1 MTTGNT
7 DLTIRITGRL
17 DGAIRDLDRLQSK
30 LQGATRG
37 FDKLRSSAVAAGRRI
52 RSALGGLG
60 AAIGAGGAVA
70 ALGDFEET
78 LARIVG
84 LVGIAKGEVDAM
96 GQALLRM
103 GPEVGRGPNEL
114 ARALYAVTRAG
125 ARGELALDIV
135 RQAAR
140 AAAAGLGETAV
151 IAGTVESAIDAYGA
165 ANLDAGTTAGIL
177 VAAARESGSAAEE
190 LAPALGRMLPI
201 AAQLGVEFHQAAGA
215 AAFLAESGLGA
226 DRAVTAMHSAL
237 EQVLEPTDAARQA
250 ATEIGLSFEEV
261 QRVLREEGL
270 PAALRLIRD
279 AAKEDSEALERLF
292 PDVESLVDV
301 LALVGPEAGEA
312 NRVLQTLARAGVG
325 DLDRAFGAVADTAK
339 HRLNAALAE
348 FDVGKIAE
356 GGDIL
361 AAFAAAA
368 RWAADNVKLLVAAGA
383 GYAAIVGL
391 GLAAPGIMAAVKSA
405 RFLGSAVAS
414 ATKKLPLLTAAWRA
428 TPLGRALSI
437 VAGVGAALWAW
448 SSGADSA
455 AAKTGE
461 AADATDRLTEAER
474 RRAELASARRKL
486 ASLERQRA
494 VPPIFAAPGDELSDY
509 GMIGESAPGEE
520 EARKR
525 RDENLDGLIASL
537 KAEIARLERR
547 NAALDA
553 LERGATMLPTDFPR
567 LRPDA
572 PDAPSAADLR
582 DPLAERK
589 ALRAWHEDELLALQG
604 KRIEQE
610 LRNEERA
617 RAAIAAR
624 YAEAFRAVRRA
635 ESDPGAAPPGK
646 APALPGAPEPEG
658 PDPAADSIAATRRDI
673 AAVRAEIDAGAEAM
687 ARARNPWLAAARE
700 RLAEYAADAAD
711 ATDEIAAAGARM
723 AKGLEDAFVQLAS
736 TGKLSF
742 RDLTQSILA
751 DLTRISVR
759 QSIVGPLASGLF
771 GALGLGGPAAAPAA
785 PAGPFAPPAGGF
797 RFHRGG
803 IAGGLRPNEVPA
815 ILTRGEGV
823 FTHEQMRA
831 LAPAG
836 AGAPRMD
843 IRFENRGTPQREVA
857 RRTEF
862 DGRDWVIAV
871 VVEDVEEG
879 GPFSRA
885 LSRNLGGATG

>member
-1 MTTGNT
+1 MTAGNR
-7 DLTIRITGRL
+7 DLTIRISGRL
-17 DGAIRDLDRLQSK
+17 DGAIRDIDRLERK
-30 LQGATRG
+30 LQGTTRG
-37 FDKLRSSAVAAGRRI
+37 FNKLRSSAVAAGGRI

-60 AAIGAGGAVA
+60 AAVGADGAVA

-84 LVGIAKGEVDAM
+84 LVGVAKGEVDAM

-140 AAAAGLGETAV
+140 AASAGLGETAA
-151 IAGTVESAIDAYGA
+151 IASAVTAAIDAYGE
-165 ANLDAGTTAGIL
+165 ANLDAGTAAGVL

-190 LAPALGRMLPI
+190 LAPAMGRMLPV

-226 DRAVTAMHSAL
+226 DRAVTAMHGAL
-237 EQVLEPTDAARQA
+237 EQILDPTDAARQA
-250 ATEIGLSFEEV
+250 AADIGLSFEEL
-261 QRVLREEGL
+261 QHVLREEGL

-279 AAKEDSEALERLF
+279 AAEEDSEALERLF

-312 NRVLQTLARAGVG
+312 NRVLQTLAHAGVG

-348 FDVGKIAE
+348 FDAGKIAE

-361 AAFAAAA
+361 AAFATAA
-368 RWAADNVKLLVAAGA
+368 RLAADNVKLLVAAGA
-383 GYAAIVGL
+383 GYVAIVGL
-391 GLAAPGIMAAVKSA
+391 GLAAPGIVAIGKSM
-405 RFLGSAVAS
+405 RFLVS
-414 ATKKLPLLTAAWRA
+414 ATARATRKLPLLTAALRA
-428 TPLGRALSI
+428 TPWGRALSI
-437 VAGVGAALWAW
+437 VAGVGAALWTW
-448 SSGADSA
+448 SSGADNA
-455 AAKTGE
+455 AAKTGNL
-461 AADATDRLTEAER
+461 ADATDRLTEAEAR
-474 RRAELASARRKL
+474 RVRLAAAWRELVTLNAQAGLGTPDDDLLGDFSFVGLRSREERARQERIAEL
-486 ASLERQRA
+486 E
-494 VPPIFAAPGDELSDY
+494 
-509 GMIGESAPGEE
+509 
-520 EARKR
+520 
-525 RDENLDGLIASL
+525 
-537 KAEIARLERR
+537 AEIARLERR
-547 NAALDA
+547 PAALDA
-553 LERGATMLPTDFPR
+553 LERGAAMLPTDFPR

-572 PDAPSAADLR
+572 PDTPAAADLR
-582 DPLAERK
+582 DPRADLK
-589 ALRAWHEDELLALQG
+589 ALRVRYEDELLALHG
-604 KRIEQE
+604 RRIELE
-610 LRNEERA
+610 RSNEERA
-617 RAAIAAR
+617 LAEARALLDAGAKDEEEYSETVKAIRAATAAR
-624 YAEAFRAVRRA
+624 IAQIRAEDAADAAQRREEERNAERQAEEERARRFEAEQERAREAAARAQREREREEALPGARAALRRLADEADDAGAQIGDAVRRA
-635 ESDPGAAPPGK
+635 MSGA
-646 APALPGAPEPEG
+646 
-658 PDPAADSIAATRRDI
+658 
-673 AAVRAEIDAGAEAM
+673 
-687 ARARNPWLAAARE
+687 
-700 RLAEYAADAAD
+700 
-711 ATDEIAAAGARM
+711 
-723 AKGLEDAFVQLAS
+723 EDAFVRLAS

-751 DLTRISVR
+751 DLTRIAVR
-759 QSIVGPLASGLF
+759 QAIVGPLAGGLF

-785 PAGPFAPPAGGF
+785 PTGPFAF
-797 RFHRGG
+797 TYHRGG

-823 FTHEQMRA
+823 FTPEQMRA

-836 AGAPRMD
+836 AGAPRVD